1 MDKYRIVTAGAQ
13 FFEDFC
19 RIEKSCFSDPWSS
32 DAIASAIFNSMVM
45 CLALIYEEKAVGFA
59 MICTVTDES
68 ELLNLAV
75 EENYRNKGF
84 AAALMDRAEK
94 EAIDAGADVMY
105 LEVRESNAAASNLY
119 KKIGF
124 SEIGRRKK
132 YYRRPTEDAVIMEK
146 KLKQRSI

>member
-1 MDKYRIVTAGAQ
+1 MDKYRIVTAGAEH
-13 FFEDFC
+13 FTDLC
-19 RIEKSCFSDPWSS
+19 RIEISCFSDPWSPDS
-32 DAIASAIFNSMVM
+32 IASAILNSTVI
-45 CLALIYEEKAVGFA
+45 CLALIYDEKTVGFA
-59 MICTVTDES
+59 MVSTAADES

-94 EAIDAGADVMY
+94 EATEAGAAVMY

-132 YYRRPTEDAVIMEK
+132 YYRHPTEDAVIMEK
-146 KLKQRSI
+146 KLKQTEI